1 MMILDEDITSGKI
14 RNTALGLLTGRE
26 FSRFELEA
34 KLRKSYDNNELINVV
49 LDKLVEDGL
58 QCDYRYS
65 GAFVRS
71 RVVRG
76 HGPARIRLDIAQ
88 KGIDGALLFR
98 VFQEER
104 VDWFALA
111 RDVAK
116 KKFGNKRAV
125 DNKEISKRMRFLQYR
140 GFDFDQIKYAISSS
154 ADQ

>member
-1 MMILDEDITSGKI
+1 MMILDEDITPGKI

-34 KLRKSYDNNELINVV
+34 KLRKRYDNNELIDVV
-49 LDKLVEDGL
+49 LDKLMEDGL

-65 GAFVRS
+65 AAFVRS

-140 GFDFDQIKYAISSS
+140 GFDFDQIKYAMSSS
-154 ADQ
+154 VDQ

>member
-1 MMILDEDITSGKI
+1 MISFDENITPGKI

-34 KLRKSYDNNELINVV
+34 KLRKRYDNNELINVV
-49 LDKLVEDGL
+49 LDKLMKDGL

-88 KGIDGALLFR
+88 KGIDGALLLR
-98 VFQEER
+98 VFQEEG

-116 KKFGNKRAV
+116 KKVRKRKGFRQQRNLQKNAFFAV
-125 DNKEISKRMRFLQYR
+125 QGI
-140 GFDFDQIKYAISSS
+140 
-154 ADQ
+154 

>member
-1 MMILDEDITSGKI
+1 MMILVEDITPGKI
-14 RNTALGLLTGRE
+14 QNTALGLLTGRE

-34 KLRKSYDNNELINVV
+34 KLKKRYDNNELINIV
-49 LDKLVEDGL
+49 LDELMKDGL
-58 QCDYRYS
+58 QCDYRFS

-76 HGPARIRLDIAQ
+76 LGPARIRLDIARE
-88 KGIDGALLFR
+88 GVDSALLLR
-98 VFQEER
+98 VFQEEG
-104 VDWFALA
+104 VNWFALA

-140 GFDFDQIKYAISSS
+140 GFDFDQIKYAMSSS
-154 ADQ
+154 VDQ